1 MDDQVT
7 VHLNPPHPN
16 PLPEGEGVDGSL
28 PAHLSI
34 SRRDEAHPPAAG
46 RRWNS
51 DWLIWLALLVT
62 VAGPFLLAGQDSGA
76 ALHYDRR
83 LVILTPHHERIR
95 QEIGNAFVEDWR
107 ERTGET
113 VYLDWRT
120 PGGSSEITLFLKSE
134 FAGAFEYH
142 WVNHLRRRW
151 SQPLARA
158 FADPRTTPDRSSP
171 AEWEAR
177 QAFLASN
184 VGVGVD
190 LLFGGGSYDFQQ
202 QADAGY
208 LVAGGAGIGL
218 LSLRDRHP
226 DWFTPA
232 IYPEAV
238 GGEPFR
244 DRENRWMGVELATFG
259 IVYNRDVLR
268 RLGIDR
274 EPEQWVDL
282 ADTRLAG
289 QVAMS
294 DPTKSGSVAK
304 AFELIIQQ
312 QMQQAV
318 SRHLAADLAT
328 GAAEAAGI
336 REGWREGLKLIQR
349 MSANARYFTDSAAK
363 IPLEVAR
370 ADAAAGMAIES
381 YGKATEEFVRRPDGQ
396 SRVGFVAPL
405 GGTSLS
411 VDPIALLR
419 GAPEPRLATEFMEF
433 VLSPRGQ
440 KLWAFRPGTPDGP
453 VSTALRRL
461 PVRRDFYS
469 DANRPWMTEPDA
481 QPYVQ
486 AGRFVYHSHWTAP
499 LYGAIRFLI
508 RVMCVETH
516 PEQRQAWRALIDR
529 GMPAAALAAFHDL
542 SGFDHDD
549 VQRRIVPILQ
559 GKDKLGEVRLAREL
573 SAAFRQ
579 RYERARRLALDGKAG
594 S

>member
-1 MDDQVT
+1 MDVSPQ
-7 VHLNPPHPN
+7 
-16 PLPEGEGVDGSL
+16 
-28 PAHLSI
+28 
-34 SRRDEAHPPAAG
+34 DEARPPARVKRLWRG
-46 RRWNS
+46 

-62 VAGPFLLAGQDSGA
+62 VAGPFLLATRDAGA
-76 ALHYDRR
+76 PGHHDRR

-95 QEIGNAFVEDWR
+95 QEIGNAFVADWR
-107 ERTGET
+107 ARTGET

-120 PGGSSEITLFLKSE
+120 PGGSSEIALFLKSE
-134 FAGAFEYH
+134 FAGAFEYY
-142 WVNHLRRRW
+142 WTTHLRRDW
-151 SQPLARA
+151 SQPLAHA
-158 FADPRTTPDRSSP
+158 FADPRTTDRSSP
-171 AEWEAR
+171 QEWEAR

-184 VGVGVD
+184 VGVGVGVD

-202 QADAGY
+202 QAEAGY

-218 LSLRDRHP
+218 LALRDRHP
-226 DWFTPA
+226 DWFTPEV
-232 IYPEAV
+232 YPEAV
-238 GGEPFR
+238 SGEPFR
-244 DRENRWMGVELATFG
+244 DREYRWMGVELATFG

-268 RLGIDR
+268 RLGIVR

-282 ADTRLAG
+282 TDPRLAG
-289 QVAMS
+289 QIAMS

-318 SRHLAADLAT
+318 ASRLAVGEEA

-363 IPLEVAR
+363 IPLEIAR

-381 YGKATEEFVRRPDGQ
+381 YGKATEEFVRRPDGS

-440 KLWAFRPGTPDGP
+440 KLWAFRPGVPEGP
-453 VSTALRRL
+453 VLHSLRRL
-461 PVRRDFYS
+461 PVRRDFYT
-469 DANRPWMTEPDA
+469 DANRLYMTEPDA
-481 QPYVQ
+481 QPYAQ
-486 AGRFVYHSHWTAP
+486 AGHFVYRPDWTAP

-516 PEQRQAWRALIDR
+516 PEQREAWRALIDQ
-529 GMPAAALAAFHDL
+529 GLPGEALAAFHDL
-542 SGFDHDD
+542 SGFDYDE
-549 VQRRIVPILQ
+549 VQRRIVPILR
-559 GKDKLGEVRLAREL
+559 GKDKLVEVRLAREL
-573 SAAFRQ
+573 SAVFRE
-579 RYERARRLALDGKAG
+579 RYERARRLARVGRN
-594 S
+594 SP